1 MKRLLMWMT
10 ALLLGLSF
18 GMVQA
23 ADMTLGPGD
32 VVKAS
37 VYGNPDLAVETR
49 ISDAGRMSFPLVG
62 QVDVGGLTVQ
72 QAEKK
77 ISGLLESGG
86 YVRKA
91 QVNLIVTQVSSA
103 QVSVLGN
110 VNRPGR
116 YPLEGGKRSV
126 MDLLAQAG
134 GFNADGGDT
143 VSLIRTRNGA
153 ATKTVVDVVDMVR
166 NGALSNDMELAPGD
180 VIYAE
185 RSPRFYIYGEVQRPG
200 AFRLERQM
208 TVSQALAVGGGLT
221 ARGTERGIKVKRRGN
236 DGALQMVTV
245 KNDDIIQV
253 DDVIYIKESWF

>member
-1 MKRLLMWMT
+1 MKRLMMWIAAT
-10 ALLLGLSF
+10 LLGLSF
-18 GMVQA
+18 GVAQA
-23 ADMTLGPGD
+23 ADITLGPGD

-37 VYGNPDLAVETR
+37 VYGNPDLTVETR
-49 ISDAGRMSFPLVG
+49 LSDAGRMSFPLVG
-62 QVDVGGLTVQ
+62 QVEVGGLTVQ

-77 ISGLLESGG
+77 IGGLLESGG
-86 YVRKA
+86 FVRKP
-91 QVNLIVTQVSSA
+91 QVNLIVTQLTSA
-103 QVSVLGN
+103 QVSVLGM
-110 VNRPGR
+110 VTRPGR

-153 ATKTVVDVVDMVR
+153 STKTVVDVVDMVR
-166 NGALSNDMELAPGD
+166 NGALDKDLELAPGD

-221 ARGTERGIKVKRRGN
+221 PRGTERNIQVKRRGG
-236 DGALQMVTV
+236 DGSLQMVKV
-245 KNDDIIQV
+245 KNDDVVQV

>member
-1 MKRLLMWMT
+1 MKRLMMWMT
-10 ALLLGLSF
+10 ALMLGLSC
-18 GMVQA
+18 GLVLA
-23 ADMTLGPGD
+23 ADLAIGPGD

-49 ISDAGRMSFPLVG
+49 ISDNGRMTFPLIG
-62 QVDVGGLTVQ
+62 QVEVGGLTVQ

-77 ISGLLESGG
+77 IAGMLESGN
-86 YVRKA
+86 YVKKP
-91 QVNLIVTQVSSA
+91 QVNMIVTQVASA
-103 QVSVLGN
+103 QVSVLGM

-126 MDLLAQAG
+126 MDMLAQAG

-153 ATKTVVDVVDMVR
+153 SNKTVVDVVELVR
-166 NGALSNDMELAPGD
+166 NGSVNNEELAPGD

-221 ARGTERGIKVKRRGN
+221 PRGTERGIKVKRRGN
-236 DGALQMVTV
+236 DGQLQMVNV